1 MAEQIHQELLFKDNA
16 KQLLLLLKRFKGIII
31 LIAFF
36 GIGVSLTEGL
46 GVTIVIP
53 LLGGVG
59 GSEAMPL
66 PYPFNLVSSYFI
78 DMGLKQKIQAIAMLM
93 VVIASLKSFLTY
105 MGNILVNRLQQ
116 NSIKYYR
123 MLCFEQ
129 LMRFKMGYFNLQ
141 RLGHIQSLIITNA
154 NHVGVLVGNIG
165 NIVPRLLTI
174 ALLLSMLFVLSWRM
188 TILAVALVAV
198 SSFILKSLSHR
209 ASVSGKSSDSAVKN
223 LTSTLLDALTG
234 MKTIHLFNREKDVID
249 RFDNDAEEYRK
260 KVFNLVKVKD
270 LVNPLFEFI
279 AVSSLALVMIVGS
292 FALQHYG
299 AASIQILLVFLFI
312 FFRIMPS
319 ANAFN
324 SIRIS
329 IIGYWPFLDRIHQFI
344 QEKESLYIPNGNKV
358 FFGLK
363 KIIEIKSL
371 SFQYNDGE
379 NVVLSDVS
387 FSIPKGLKIG
397 IVGPSGGGKST
408 IVELLLRFYDPQKG
422 QVLIDGIDLRELD
435 LNSWRRSIGV
445 VSQDTFL
452 FNDTV
457 WANIAFAKPQ
467 ASKEEI
473 ERAVQRAHV
482 YEFMKELPEGY
493 GTLLGERGVRLSG
506 GQRQRIAIA
515 RAILTEPDILIFDE
529 ATSALD
535 TESERIVQQALDDIA
550 KGRTVITIAHRLSTV
565 LDADRIFVVS
575 GGCLVQ
581 QGTHQELLEQKGVY
595 HRLVHLQALGSDH
608 K

>member
-1 MAEQIHQELLFKDNA
+1 MDEQLHKELLVKDNT
-16 KQLLLLLKRFKGIII
+16 KQLVQLLKRFKGIVI

-36 GIGVSLTEGL
+36 GIGVSLTEGF

-53 LLGGVG
+53 LLDGAAGPKIV
-59 GSEAMPL
+59 PL
-66 PYPFNLVSSYFI
+66 PYPFSLVSSFFV
-78 DMGLKQKIQAIAMLM
+78 DMGLKQKIQTIAAFM
-93 VVIASLKSFLTY
+93 IIIISLKSFLTY

-129 LMRFKMGYFNLQ
+129 LMKFKIGYFNLQ

-154 NHVGVLVGNIG
+154 NHVGVLIGNIG
-165 NIVPRLLTI
+165 NIVPKLLTI
-174 ALLLSMLFVLSWRM
+174 LLLLSMLFVLSWKM
-188 TILAVALVAV
+188 TILAVVLVVLA
-198 SSFILKSLSHR
+198 SSILKGLSRR
-209 ASVSGKSSDSAVKN
+209 AAASGKASDLAVKN

-234 MKTIHLFNREKDVID
+234 MKTIHLFNRENDTIN
-249 RFDNDAEEYRK
+249 RFDKDAEEYRK
-260 KVFNLVKVKD
+260 KVFSLVKAKD
-270 LVNPLFEFI
+270 LVKPFFEFI
-279 AVSSLALVMIVGS
+279 AVSSLALVMIAGS

-299 AASIQILLVFLFI
+299 ESSIQVLLVFLFI
-312 FFRIMPS
+312 FFRILPS

-324 SIRIS
+324 SIRVS
-329 IIGYWPFLDRIHQFI
+329 IIGYWPFLNRIHQFI
-344 QEKESLYIPNGNKV
+344 QEKESLYIPNGSKC
-358 FFGLK
+358 FSGLK
-363 KIIEIKSL
+363 KEIEIKDL
-371 SFQYNDGE
+371 SFQYNSGE

-387 FSIPKGLKIG
+387 LSITKGLKVG

-422 QVLIDGIDLRELD
+422 QILIDGVDLRELD
-435 LNSWRRSIGV
+435 LNFWRRSIGV

-457 WANIAFAKPQ
+457 QANIAFAKPG

-473 ERAVQRAHV
+473 ETAAQRAHV
-482 YEFMKELPEGY
+482 SEFIKELPKGY
-493 GTLLGERGVRLSG
+493 DTLLGERGVRLSG

-515 RAILTEPDILIFDE
+515 RAILTEPEILVFDE
-529 ATSALD
+529 ATSSLD
-535 TESERIVQQALDDIA
+535 TESERIVQQALDYIA

-595 HRLVHLQALGSDH
+595 HRLVCLQALGSDYR
-608 K
+608 